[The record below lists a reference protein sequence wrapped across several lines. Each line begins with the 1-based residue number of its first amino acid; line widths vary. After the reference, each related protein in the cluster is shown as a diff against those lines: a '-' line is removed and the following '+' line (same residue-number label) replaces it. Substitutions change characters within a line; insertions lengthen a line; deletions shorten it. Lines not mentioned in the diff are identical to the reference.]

1 MIKISNKHNLKMNA
15 SFRYYL
21 MYICLIITLNAGR
34 NFVFI
39 CKISNEKNPEKEH
52 ITVIQFYLI
61 LKSNKKLSQNR
72 LSDLQFCKSLR
83 SKSHLLKSFLPR
95 YTCTCHYLNPDLY
108 LKLSQTQ
115 FIRPVVFQL
124 ILDIGFIG

>member
-72 LSDLQFCKSLR
+72 LSDLHFCKSLR
-83 SKSHLLKSFLPR
+83 KMQCYSIIFCTEISSNNLNVYFLSFIL
-95 YTCTCHYLNPDLY
+95 YDY
-108 LKLSQTQ
+108 LKDVYKIRLSKTGLKDT
-115 FIRPVVFQL
+115 F
-124 ILDIGFIG
+124 

>member
-52 ITVIQFYLI
+52 ITVIQL
-61 LKSNKKLSQNR
+61 SQLSQNR
-72 LSDLQFCKSLR
+72 LSDLHFCKSLR
-83 SKSHLLKSFLPR
+83 KMQCYSIIFCTEISSNNLNVYFLSFIL
-95 YTCTCHYLNPDLY
+95 YDY
-108 LKLSQTQ
+108 LKDVYKIRLSKTGLKDT
-115 FIRPVVFQL
+115 F
-124 ILDIGFIG
+124 